1 MKRQSLKY
9 SALAVAMSLTPFA
22 SAIGEEATS
31 FSEILTKGDTTFSFR
46 YRYEYVDD
54 NSSAKDADASTLKS
68 RVTWSS
74 GTYKGFSGLVEIDD
88 VSHIGGENYATPSNG
103 KAGEYPIVAD
113 PDGTDI
119 NQIYLKYKG
128 DSFTGIAGRQRILH
142 AGQRFVGGVGWR
154 QNEQTFDSFRLQLP
168 LGDISVD
175 YSYIWDVNR
184 IFGPDTNGGQPRRY
198 ESDSHAV
205 YASYSPADGHTIG
218 LYAYMLDFDNAAA
231 NSSETYGIEY
241 KGAIGPVSLAAAAAT
256 QSDYKDNPVDY
267 DAEYYMAE
275 LGYKVKGVT
284 LAAGYE
290 QLGSDDGNFA
300 FRTPLATLHKFQ
312 GWADKFLVTPA
323 DGIED
328 VYFKVAGKVGPANLA
343 MFYHDF
349 SADEGSADYGTE
361 FDAVAT
367 YPINKNISAQLKYAK
382 YDAEDFS
389 TDTDKL
395 WFSINMKF

>member
-1 MKRQSLKY
+1 MKQQTLKY
-9 SALAVAMSLTPFA
+9 SALAALISIHPFIA
-22 SAIGEEATS
+22 ATAEEATS
-31 FSEILTKGDTTFSFR
+31 FSDILTKSETKFSFR

-54 NSSAKDADASTLKS
+54 NSSAKDANASTLKS
-68 RVTWSS
+68 RITWSS
-74 GTYKGFSGLVEIDD
+74 AAYKGFSGLVEIDD

-119 NQIYLKYKG
+119 NQVYLKYKG

-154 QNEQTFDSFRLQLP
+154 QNEQTYDSFRLQLP
-168 LGDISVD
+168 IGPVSLD

-184 IFGPDTNGGQPRRY
+184 IFGPDTSGGQPRRY

-205 YASYSPADGHTIG
+205 YASFSPAEGHTIS
-218 LYAYMLDFDNAAA
+218 LYSYLLDFENAAA

-241 KGAIGPVSLAAAAAT
+241 NGAMGPVSIAAAAAT

-275 LGYKVKGVT
+275 LGYKIKGVA

-312 GWADKFLVTPA
+312 GWADQFLITPA
-323 DGIED
+323 NGIED
-328 VYFKVAGKVGPANLA
+328 IYFKVAGKVGPTNVA

-361 FDAVAT
+361 FDAVVT

-395 WFSINMKF
+395 WLTVNLSF

>member
-1 MKRQSLKY
+1 MKRQTLKY
-9 SALAVAMSLTPFA
+9 SALAAAIGLTPFA

-74 GTYKGFSGLVEIDD
+74 GAYKGFSGLVEIDD

-119 NQIYLKYKG
+119 NQVYLKYKG

-154 QNEQTFDSFRLQLP
+154 QNEQTYDSFRLQLP
-168 LGDISVD
+168 LGEVSVD

-198 ESDSHAV
+198 ESDSHAI

-241 KGAIGPVSLAAAAAT
+241 KGSIGPISIAAAAAT

-275 LGYKVKGVT
+275 LGYKVKGVS

-328 VYFKVAGKVGPANLA
+328 VYFKVAGNVGPTKLA

-349 SADEGSADYGTE
+349 SADEGSSDYGTE

-382 YDAEDFS
+382 YDAEDLS

>member
-1 MKRQSLKY
+1 MKQQTLKY
-9 SALAVAMSLTPFA
+9 SVLVAFISMHPFIA
-22 SAIGEEATS
+22 TTAEEASS
-31 FSEILTKGDTTFSFR
+31 FSEILTKSETKFNFR

-54 NSSAKDADASTLKS
+54 NAASKDANASTLKS
-68 RVTWSS
+68 RITWSS
-74 GTYKGFSGLVEIDD
+74 ATYKGFSGLVEIDD
-88 VSHIGGENYATPSNG
+88 VSQIGGENYATPSNG
-103 KAGEYPIVAD
+103 KAGEYPVVAD

-128 DSFTGIAGRQRILH
+128 DSFTGSVGRQRILH
-142 AGQRFVGGVGWR
+142 SGQRFVGGVGWR
-154 QNEQTFDSFRLQLP
+154 QNEQTYDSFRLELP
-168 LGDISVD
+168 LGPVSLD

-184 IFGPDTNGGQPRRY
+184 IFGPDTNGAQPRRY
-198 ESDSHAV
+198 KSDSHAV
-205 YASYSPADGHTIG
+205 YASFSPAEGHTIG
-218 LYAYMLDFDNAAA
+218 FYTYLLDFDNAAA

-241 KGAIGPVSLAAAAAT
+241 KGALGPVSIAAAAAT
-256 QSDYKDNPVDY
+256 QSDYEDNPVDY

-275 LGYKVKGVT
+275 VGYKIKGVA

-323 DGIED
+323 NGIED
-328 VYFKVAGKVGPANLA
+328 VYFKVAGKVGPTNVA

-361 FDAVAT
+361 FDAVVT

-395 WFSINMKF
+395 WFTVNLSF

>member
-1 MKRQSLKY
+1 MKRRYLKY
-9 SALAVAMSLTPFA
+9 SALAAC
-22 SAIGEEATS
+22 IGISPITTVMADEATS
-31 FSEILTKGDTTFSFR
+31 FSEILTKSATKFNLR

-54 NSSAKDADASTLKS
+54 NSSAKDANASTLKS
-68 RVTWSS
+68 RITWSS
-74 GTYKGFSGLVEIDD
+74 ATYQGFSGLVEVDN

-119 NQIYLKYKG
+119 NQVYLKYKSDG
-128 DSFTGIAGRQRILH
+128 FTGITGRQRILH
-142 AGQRFVGGVGWR
+142 AGQRFIGGVGWR
-154 QNEQTFDSFRLQLP
+154 QNEQTYDSFRLQLP
-168 LGDISVD
+168 VGPVSLD

-198 ESDSHAV
+198 ESDSHAI
-205 YASYSPADGHTIG
+205 YASFSPAEGHTIG
-218 LYAYMLDFDNAAA
+218 LYSYLLDFDNAAA

-241 KGAIGPVSLAAAAAT
+241 KGAIGPVSIAAAVAT

-275 LGYKVKGVT
+275 LGYKVKGVA

-290 QLGSDDGNFA
+290 QLGSDGGNFA

-323 DGIED
+323 NGIED
-328 VYFKVAGKVGPANLA
+328 TYFKVATKVGPTNVAI
-343 MFYHDF
+343 FYHDF

-361 FDAVAT
+361 FDAVVT
-367 YPINKNISAQLKYAK
+367 YPINKNIDAQLKYAK
-382 YDAEDFS
+382 YDAEDLS

-395 WFSINMKF
+395 WFTVNLKF

>member
-205 YASYSPADGHTIG
+205 YASYSPTDGHTIG

>member
-1 MKRQSLKY
+1 MKRHTLKY
-9 SALAVAMSLTPFA
+9 SALTAFISMHPFFMA
-22 SAIGEEATS
+22 TAEEATS
-31 FSEILTKGDTTFSFR
+31 LSEVFTKGDTKFNFR

-54 NSSAKDADASTLKS
+54 NVSEKDANASTLKS
-68 RVTWSS
+68 RVTWNSA
-74 GTYKGFSGLVEIDD
+74 TYKGFSGLVEIDD
-88 VSHIGGENYATPSNG
+88 VSQIGGENYATPSNG

-119 NQIYLKYKG
+119 NQVYLKYKG

-142 AGQRFVGGVGWR
+142 SGQRFVGGVGWR
-154 QNEQTFDSFRLQLP
+154 QNEQTYDSARIQLP
-168 LGDISVD
+168 IGAVKVD

-198 ESDSHAV
+198 ESDSHAL
-205 YASYSPADGHTIG
+205 YASFSPSEGHTIG
-218 LYAYMLDFDNAAA
+218 LYSYLLDFENAAV

-241 KGAIGPVSLAAAAAT
+241 KGSIGSVSIAAAAAT

-275 LGYKVKGVT
+275 LGYKIKGVA

-290 QLGSDDGNFA
+290 QLGSDDGTFA

-328 VYFKVAGKVGPANLA
+328 VYFKVAGKVGPAKLA

-367 YPINKNISAQLKYAK
+367 YPVNKNVSLQLKYAK
-382 YDAEDFS
+382 YDAEDLA

-395 WFSINMKF
+395 WFTINMEF